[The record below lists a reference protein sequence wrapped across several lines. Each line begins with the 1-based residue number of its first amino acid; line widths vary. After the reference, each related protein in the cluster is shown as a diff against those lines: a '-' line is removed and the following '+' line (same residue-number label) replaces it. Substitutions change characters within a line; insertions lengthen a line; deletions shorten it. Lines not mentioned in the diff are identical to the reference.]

1 MLAPLTYAGAV
12 ALVVAGMLGLSR
24 LLGERHAE
32 RSTGH
37 PYESGILRRDAGPP
51 PAAPRFYV
59 VAMLFVIFDLEA
71 ALLFAW
77 AAAFREL
84 GWAGYLGAMGFLGIL
99 LVALFYEWRMGALDW
114 ARAPGRPGAGATV
127 ER

>member
-1 MLAPLTYAGAV
+1 MLAFATAV
-12 ALVVAGMLGLSR
+12 ALVVAGMLGLSW

-32 RSTGH
+32 RSTGY

-77 AAAFREL
+77 AAAFRDL
-84 GWAGYLGAMGFLGIL
+84 GWSGYLGAMGFLGIL

-114 ARAPGRPGAGATV
+114 AASERVPRPNPAPEGR
-127 ER
+127 R